1 MNNNKNYQNGHQQLL
16 ENISQLQD
24 LEKDLYKQLQINA
37 SQQDTS
43 TPAKQMEIIKK
54 INELSNIRI
63 SLLKTLNQT
72 ANTIQNNVATSRVD
86 LVDQLTLLGVVE
98 QQLNNAKQK
107 INQSDNIKNDK
118 LRMVEINTYYGK
130 RYKAYSELMKL
141 LIYISLFLLF
151 LAILNK
157 KELLPE
163 NISNALM
170 IVVLVIGG
178 YFFIRKLMDIIRRDN
193 MDFDQYDWSST
204 TSSSSSMNQPS
215 VLEYDINQFDKL
227 ESGAEAEVD
236 DESTSMEEDVV
247 NMSSRLGL
255 GCVGA
260 ACCSDKMKYD
270 TTTKK
275 CVDNNDNNNENESFL
290 TMSLINSDDSVT
302 LQAIDNN
309 VQGYSSDINF
319 ASV

>member
-1 MNNNKNYQNGHQQLL
+1 MNDNKNYQNGHQQLL
-16 ENISQLQD
+16 QNISQLQG

-63 SLLKTLNQT
+63 SLLKTLNKT
-72 ANTIQNNVATSRVD
+72 ANSIQHNVATSRVD

-98 QQLNNAKQK
+98 QQLNNVKEK

-193 MDFDQYDWSST
+193 MDFDQYDWLT
-204 TSSSSSMNQPS
+204 TTSSMNQPS

-275 CVDNNDNNNENESFL
+275 CIDNNDNNESFL

-302 LQAIDNN
+302 LQTIDKNI
-309 VQGYSSDINF
+309 QGYSSDINF

>member
-1 MNNNKNYQNGHQQLL
+1 MNDNKNYQNGHQQLL
-16 ENISQLQD
+16 QNISQLQG

-72 ANTIQNNVATSRVD
+72 ANSIQNNVATSRVD
-86 LVDQLTLLGVVE
+86 LVNQLTLLGVVE
-98 QQLNNAKQK
+98 QQLNNVKEK

-193 MDFDQYDWSST
+193 MDFDQYDWLT
-204 TSSSSSMNQPS
+204 TTSSMNQPS

-275 CVDNNDNNNENESFL
+275 CVDNNDNNNESFL

-302 LQAIDNN
+302 LQTIDKNI
-309 VQGYSSDINF
+309 QGYSSDTNF